1 MSSTPQ
7 PSPHPSEHWVKHRL
21 RQFWLVIPLVA
32 ILGALMMSDLGD
44 FLGYSPLFSPNPCAL
59 ADADQSSISA
69 KLYMPIAKWALR
81 YTPSPS
87 VAIIYIDPSH
97 DPPDLL
103 TNVCASRAF
112 LARLIA
118 DLNALSAHVIVI
130 DKFYSAAA
138 CTEQDKNA
146 TFIHAMESSKVPIV
160 VGELDH
166 AFSGGNGAS
175 GCTALSPHL
184 QFSAASKVHYGL
196 ARLDNDVLKIPLRWP
211 IFHDPADDGA
221 AATPLSAPKQLP
233 ANSGDTLALVAARI
247 VNPNIES
254 NRTLQKLLAKQTN
267 PYTTFINLPNITAL
281 TAICS
286 AESSPRAPIE
296 GQDGDQVCKPWIR
309 PTDDLNG
316 KNLDLASKIIVIGDL
331 SDADLK
337 PFPTDLAPFPA
348 GKRPGVFLHA
358 NYIQALLDHRFLLEI
373 PMPVTLGVVVLYVF
387 IIYCL
392 YWAHDD
398 QGKPRLN
405 ADQAGFWS
413 LVVLAGI
420 VLLSFMA
427 LVTTSYFTPL
437 WALWGAG
444 VFMVFRYLEAKG
456 HHRSQHLLGHLAA
469 HHHPATHAATVAVP
483 SQDDSSNTDES
494 D

>member
-1 MSSTPQ
+1 
-7 PSPHPSEHWVKHRL
+7 
-21 RQFWLVIPLVA
+21 
-32 ILGALMMSDLGD
+32 
-44 FLGYSPLFSPNPCAL
+44 
-59 ADADQSSISA
+59 
-69 KLYMPIAKWALR
+69 MPIAKWALR

-87 VAIIYIDPSH
+87 VAIIYIDPAH
-97 DPPDLL
+97 DPADLL

-118 DLNALSAHVIVI
+118 DLNSLNAHVIVI
-130 DKFYSAAA
+130 DKYYSAAA

-146 TFIHAMESSKVPIV
+146 TFINAMESSKVPIV

-184 QFSAASKVHYGL
+184 QFSSASKVHYGL
-196 ARLDNDVLKIPLRWP
+196 TRIDNDDLKIPLRWP
-211 IFHDPADDGA
+211 IFQDPADSGTP
-221 AATPLSAPKQLP
+221 ATPPPAPKQLP
-233 ANSGDTLALVAARI
+233 ADSGDTLSLTAARI

-254 NRTLQKLLAKQTN
+254 NPAVAKLLAKQID
-267 PYTTFINLPNITAL
+267 PYTTFLNLPNITAL

-309 PTDDLNG
+309 PTDNLNG
-316 KNLDLASKIIVIGDL
+316 KNLDLASKIVVIGDL
-331 SDADLK
+331 SDAPDLK
-337 PFPTDLAPFPA
+337 PFPTNLAPFPA
-348 GKRPGVFLHA
+348 GTRPGVFLHA

-373 PMPVTLGVVVLYVF
+373 PMAVTLGVVVLYVF
-387 IIYCL
+387 TIYCL

-398 QGKPRLN
+398 HGTPRLT
-405 ADQAGFWS
+405 ADQAGLWS
-413 LVVLAGI
+413 LVLLAGI
-420 VLLSFMA
+420 VLLSFLA

-444 VFMVFRYLEAKG
+444 VFMVFRYLE
-456 HHRSQHLLGHLAA
+456 SQGA
-469 HHHPATHAATVAVP
+469 PP
-483 SQDDSSNTDES
+483 
-494 D
+494 